1 MGLTPDEKRLYS
13 QLFKSLDPEGT
24 GIITGDKA
32 RSTFEK
38 SGLPPAVLGEIWQM
52 ADINNLGFLTQF
64 GFCYA
69 MRLIGYTQSGQ
80 PPTPNLADNPGPLPK
95 FAGFQ
100 MAPPQLQPQST
111 NGSFMQSQ
119 PSSIIPQNTTTYQSQ
134 PQDPIPPISSADF
147 TKFSSLF
154 IKTTGSP
161 SVDLGGAQAR
171 NIFLKAKLPTDTL
184 GQIWNLVDVENLGKL
199 TMPAFVVAM
208 HLIQGLLGGSIKQ
221 LPPFLPDSVWQ
232 SVQQSANSNNP
243 ITNNNTGSRQASY
256 ASISSQQTVRHNPTA
271 PPSQPPQY
279 AQANNDEW
287 VLSSTLKSQYDSI
300 FNNLDKSKSGNLSAD
315 QVAQFLMTS
324 KLGQADLATVWDLAD
339 IQNTGVFTKLEFA
352 IALFLVNK
360 KLSGGQ
366 LPNIVPDSLL
376 KSVQEL
382 ENQQQPTQSQTF
394 PTPQSTQ
401 SQVAQPA
408 QPVQPQLTNQSTN
421 QSKPKSSIDDLADV
435 FGSPAATPAQ
445 EHKPML
451 QTRTSSSDLSHGD
464 LPKVRKNLGGFKPTS
479 TFGQSLM
486 SKEAQPEIQAPAATK
501 AEDHHD
507 LLGDDVNHTPPA
519 SIPETSSESSSPVP
533 KNVNYDAL
541 RAVPPPPRKTT
552 GTLQPSNNR
561 LSSAGNTPPVISSPL
576 KSPPTSRN
584 VSSPLSQG
592 QGQSYFP
599 PQPSSNNDL
608 LADPA
613 ISGQLSQATS
623 DIANIS
629 NQVKSL
635 NTQTID
641 LHEKKT
647 RAEQE
652 LNKILSIKKEIEA
665 KLRILKS
672 SYDNEVKQY
681 QEVESSLGKAKEET
695 EALRS
700 ESSIAEAKSNHLS
713 SELNEKQV
721 LMENLQKENGS
732 MRERLG
738 TVNAEIADYQKNLES
753 ILAENQRL
761 NNQLAVQK
769 SQVQVSLV
777 KKQEIQS
784 KIEETLAANQKVQE
798 EINRKHEENQKA
810 IAEQESLQR
819 RLEEAKNFKPV
830 EPKVE
835 PRALSVESKPEDESK
850 ASKGVIGAAIVGAG
864 AVAGGIAGVMGH
876 KGSEA
881 KEENVPSVE
890 ENTSKQVST
899 ENVPAEDVTAKESI
913 VDETPVES
921 SSTKETIPSI
931 QDEVIEPETPQK
943 EDAKPILS
951 ADDKDDFSVPGA
963 FPTEAQPPSYSQVPI
978 EALVDEVK
986 DKPAADM
993 TGIEDVD
1000 NTEKVEAA
1008 EKLPETPKK
1017 LDEVAETMTNTNSSI
1032 TDGETPVTSPSNS
1045 DFQFP
1050 QGGLVGMPGVLV
1062 GVQRT
1067 DSLTSSVQN
1076 NASMSVRDDNIEE
1089 VSDRDTIANE
1099 ELTNDEVAASPSV
1112 NKDTAESDGDK
1123 LSSGVESFEMVN
1135 ADDAKESEVYP
1146 DSQAKSTFILK
1157 NPTASE
1163 PEFEE
1168 RTPTSA
1174 QVEDEFPP
1182 IKELDYDESDS
1193 SEDEDFHE
1201 AKDLSVLPATKD
1213 DFDSAFD
1220 DLEPAAPETS
1230 IPEVAPAPVDDMFA
1244 DEFDNLETAK
1254 AEDIGDEFDHDQS
1267 EDFFNNDFTNSNMPD
1282 FSQQPLEE
1290 AKTGNDEWEQLFA
1303 GFGNSASAQNTPQAS
1318 QPPVF
1323 SSSIHPHQHLIDEL
1337 VGMGFDDKTAHDALE
1352 RENWNLEAAT
1362 NYLLDNA

>member
-13 QLFKSLDPEGT
+13 QLFKSLDAEGT

-52 ADINNLGFLTQF
+52 ADVNNLGFLTQF

-95 FAGFQ
+95 FAGLQ

-119 PSSIIPQNTTTYQSQ
+119 PSSIIPQNTTTFQSQ
-134 PQDPIPPISSADF
+134 PQDPIPPISSTDY

-154 IKTTGSP
+154 IKTIGSP

-184 GQIWNLVDVENLGKL
+184 GQIWNLVDVENLGRL

-208 HLIQGLLGGSIKQ
+208 HLIQGLLSGSIKQ

-232 SVQQSANSNNP
+232 SVQQSATSNNP

-256 ASISSQQTVRHNPTA
+256 ASISSQQTVRHNPTV

-279 AQANNDEW
+279 GQTNDEW

-300 FNNLDKSKSGNLSAD
+300 FNNLDKAKTGTLNAD

-366 LPNIVPDSLL
+366 LPNIVPESLL
-376 KSVQEL
+376 KSVTEL
-382 ENQQQPTQSQTF
+382 ENQTAQPTQGAQPQPVQSQPVQSQPTQSQF
-394 PTPQSTQ
+394 
-401 SQVAQPA
+401 
-408 QPVQPQLTNQSTN
+408 VQPQQVQPQVTN

-435 FGSPAATPAQ
+435 FGSPAATPSQ

-486 SKEAQPEIQAPAATK
+486 NKETQPEIQAPSATK

-507 LLGDDVNHTPPA
+507 LLGDDVNQTPPI
-519 SIPETSSESSSPVP
+519 SVSEPSSDNASPVP
-533 KNVNYDAL
+533 KNVNYEAL
-541 RAVPPPPRKTT
+541 RAVPPPPRKST
-552 GTLQPSNNR
+552 GPIQQPGNNR
-561 LSSAGNTPPVISSPL
+561 LSSAGNTPPVIGSPL
-576 KSPPTSRN
+576 RSPPTSRN

-599 PQPSSNNDL
+599 PQPSNNNDL

-635 NTQTID
+635 NTQTVD

-652 LNKILSIKKEIEA
+652 LNKILSSKKEIEA

-681 QEVESSLGKAKEET
+681 QEVEANLAKAKEET

-721 LMENLQKENGS
+721 MMENLQKENGS

-738 TVNAEIADYQKNLES
+738 TVNAEIADFQKNLES
-753 ILAENQRL
+753 VMAENQRL

-784 KIEETLAANQKVQE
+784 KIEETLAANQKLQDD
-798 EINRKHEENQKA
+798 INRKHEENQKA
-810 IAEQESLQR
+810 IAEQEALQKQ
-819 RLEEAKNFKPV
+819 LEEAKNFKPV

-835 PRALSVESKPEDESK
+835 PKAVESKPVESK
-850 ASKGVIGAAIVGAG
+850 TSKGVIGAAIVGAG
-864 AVAGGIAGVMGH
+864 AVAGGIASAIGH
-876 KGSEA
+876 KDGEEKEISEGKSTA
-881 KEENVPSVE
+881 IDSEEVSKEVANKE
-890 ENTSKQVST
+890 
-899 ENVPAEDVTAKESI
+899 VT
-913 VDETPVES
+913 
-921 SSTKETIPSI
+921 TKEVEPTIKETSSPIKEQEIPTDTIES
-931 QDEVIEPETPQK
+931 DEF
-943 EDAKPILS
+943 D
-951 ADDKDDFSVPGA
+951 VPGA
-963 FPTEAQPPSYSQVPI
+963 FPAETKAPSFSQVPI

-986 DKPAADM
+986 DKPAPDM
-993 TGIEDVD
+993 TGIEDID
-1000 NTEKVEAA
+1000 NTEKVE
-1008 EKLPETPKK
+1008 KSPETPKK
-1017 LDEVAETMTNTNSSI
+1017 VDEVADTMTNTNSSV
-1032 TDGETPVTSPSNS
+1032 TDGETPITSPSNS

-1050 QGGLVGMPGVLV
+1050 QGGMVGMPGVLV

-1099 ELTNDEVAASPSV
+1099 DLTNDEVAVPPSV
-1112 NKDTAESDGDK
+1112 NKETEDGDK

-1146 DSQAKSTFILK
+1146 DTQAKSTFILK

-1168 RTPTSA
+1168 RTPSST
-1174 QVEDEFPP
+1174 QVEEEFPP

-1193 SEDEDFHE
+1193 SDEEDFHE
-1201 AKDLSVLPATKD
+1201 AKDLSEPLPVEKD

-1230 IPEVAPAPVDDMFA
+1230 IPEPSAPVDDMFA

-1254 AEDIGDEFDHDQS
+1254 ADDIGEEFDHDQS

-1303 GFGNSASAQNTPQAS
+1303 GFGNSASAQNTPQAT

-1323 SSSIHPHQHLIDEL
+1323 STSIHPHQHLIDEL

-1352 RENWNLEAAT
+1352 KENWNLEAAT